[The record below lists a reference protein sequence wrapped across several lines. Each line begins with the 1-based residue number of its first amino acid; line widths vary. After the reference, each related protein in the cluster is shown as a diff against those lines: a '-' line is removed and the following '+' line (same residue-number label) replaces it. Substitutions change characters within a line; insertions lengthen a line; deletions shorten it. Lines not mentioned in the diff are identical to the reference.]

1 MMLDTPSDLADT
13 TQQADYLII
22 TPEAFSDALLPLIQ
36 HRESKGLAVKLV
48 TLEDIYDEF
57 SYGITTPY
65 AIKEF
70 VTYAYTNWMEPA
82 PRYVLLVG
90 DATYDY
96 KNNLELAPAPYV
108 PTYLLMTEFTGET
121 GSDEWFVRV
130 SGDDL
135 LSDLYIGRLPAASQ
149 EEATAMIN
157 RIIDYEESPE
167 DNTWQRHL
175 YFVAGS
181 DYLVVGESDTFQDIN
196 ENASLLAPSPYQ
208 ISRSYATTQGIEGA
222 LIINYAGHGY
232 LNTWYMNDGTQD
244 MDAILAYLNTAD
256 TLPVFVNMTCLNG
269 YFIDKLGNPRSL
281 AETLL
286 TTADRGAIASLS
298 STGSTVPSGQR
309 LLDYGLFEAIFTKEY
324 RDLGAAISYAKAY
337 LLANSTTQQDVAN
350 TFLLFGDPAMEV
362 KIPVPRTPTG
372 LTASPGVHTIE
383 LSWEA
388 NEEDDLAGYNLYRS
402 TTSGGGYEKVNT
414 SPITDITYQDDDI
427 TTGVP
432 YYYVLSAVDVA
443 SLESGAS
450 PEVSSAGESGVG
462 SGKPASTG
470 GGCFIATAGSQ

>member
-1 MMLDTPSDLADT
+1 MPVD
-13 TQQADYLII
+13 
-22 TPEAFSDALLPLIQ
+22 
-36 HRESKGLAVKLV
+36 V
-48 TLEDIYDEF
+48 TL
-57 SYGITTPY
+57 
-65 AIKEF
+65 
-70 VTYAYTNWMEPA
+70 
-82 PRYVLLVG
+82 
-90 DATYDY
+90 
-96 KNNLELAPAPYV
+96 
-108 PTYLLMTEFTGET
+108 
-121 GSDEWFVRV
+121 
-130 SGDDL
+130 
-135 LSDLYIGRLPAASQ
+135 
-149 EEATAMIN
+149 
-157 RIIDYEESPE
+157 
-167 DNTWQRHL
+167 
-175 YFVAGS
+175 
-181 DYLVVGESDTFQDIN
+181 
-196 ENASLLAPSPYQ
+196 YQ
-208 ISRSYATTQGIEGA
+208 ISRSYASTQGIEGA

-232 LNTWYMNDGTQD
+232 LNTWYMNDDYQYLD
-244 MDAILAYLNTAD
+244 DILSYLNTAD
-256 TLPVFVNMTCLNG
+256 TLPVFVSMTCLNG

-286 TTADRGAIASLS
+286 TAADRGAIASLS